1 MRCSTWRSWR
11 TAWAGGGWTCR
22 GSTPRR
28 GGSGWGCV
36 RKRFR
41 CWRWGCSSM
50 VDGETCQVQTA
61 PGALLHPWKEQGREL
76 SPTEAR
82 CLVDAL
88 EPVDWQKL
96 LREYGRE
103 LLAGLVQRGVLVRA
117 PARPRLWTRYGWARA
132 EAFVAAVTRARAR
145 HAHQGRPTPG
155 PVAGVLSE
163 PGAVR
168 ASLRRR
174 SVGAFGGVPLPCEV
188 LDAVLAP
195 AVPLLEQMP
204 HLRLYVAA

>member
-1 MRCSTWRSWR
+1 
-11 TAWAGGGWTCR
+11 
-22 GSTPRR
+22 
-28 GGSGWGCV
+28 
-36 RKRFR
+36 
-41 CWRWGCSSM
+41 
-50 VDGETCQVQTA
+50 
-61 PGALLHPWKEQGREL
+61 
-76 SPTEAR
+76 
-82 CLVDAL
+82 
-88 EPVDWQKL
+88 
-96 LREYGRE
+96 
-103 LLAGLVQRGVLVRA
+103 LVRA

-195 AVPLLEQMP
+195 AVPLLGQMP
-204 HLRLYVAA
+204 HRRLYVAAQHVVGVRRGVYAYVGGELLLRQEGMCRKELVAAANRYWAAGTGVAVFVAVAWNELKRARGSGPD